1 MSFEKISKLLKGD
14 TPGRSVELHYSR
26 IGPDDAARRCIC
38 QKQRIRIPID
48 ISQSSLSQHLSKLR
62 NQGNVNP
69 KSTINVLTK
78 PFLRVNR

>member
-26 IGPDDAARRCIC
+26 IGPDDTARRCIG
-38 QKQRIRIPID
+38 QKQIRIPID

-69 KSTINVLTK
+69 KSTINALTK

>member
-38 QKQRIRIPID
+38 QNQPLKRLTYQALTPR
-48 ISQSSLSQHLSKLR
+48 KL
-62 NQGNVNP
+62 
-69 KSTINVLTK
+69 T
-78 PFLRVNR
+78 